1 MDWEEQQRKII
12 KLKKAKD
19 ILSTNEKIARLVLT
33 GDIDKTTS
41 KIISTYINNA
51 IKCIELLQYENQLQD
66 LEDTISDLLNTGGGN
81 YER

>member
-19 ILSTNEKIARLVLT
+19 ILATNERIARLVLT
-33 GDIDKTTS
+33 GDIDKAQA
-41 KIISTYINNA
+41 KIISQYINNA
-51 IKCIELLQYENQLQD
+51 IKCIELLQYENQLQE
-66 LEDTISDLLNTGGGN
+66 LEDTIQSLLTGGGN

>member
-12 KLKKAKD
+12 KLKKCKD
-19 ILSTNEKIARLVLT
+19 ILNTNEKVARLVLT
-33 GDIDKTTS
+33 GDIDKTTA
-41 KIISTYINNA
+41 KIISQYINNA

-66 LEDTISDLLNTGGGN
+66 LEDTINNLLNTGGGN